1 MLGPTYDD
9 IRLDTDSLQLF
20 YARLRRFRFHFTGS
34 FQIWNQGNVDQNG
47 VLVSDIVLEL
57 ADRLQ
62 ERLAFD
68 IADGSADLNDGN
80 TLLVYFFSAVETA
93 LDFVC
98 NVRNDLYGASAE
110 ITVAFFLQNRPVY
123 FSGRHVGIFI
133 QALVNETLVV
143 AKIQVCLCAVI
154 GNENLAVLNRV
165 HRTRVNVD
173 VRVKF
178 LHCHFVSSGF

>member
-9 IRLDTDSLQLF
+9 IRLNTDSLQLF
-20 YARLRRFRFHFTGS
+20 YARLRRFCFHFTGS

-47 VLVSDIVLEL
+47 VLVSDVMLEL
-57 ADRLQ
+57 ADCLQ
-62 ERLAFD
+62 KRLALD

-123 FSGRHVGIFI
+123 FSV
-133 QALVNETLVV
+133 VTL
-143 AKIQVCLCAVI
+143 
-154 GNENLAVLNRV
+154 E
-165 HRTRVNVD
+165 
-173 VRVKF
+173 F
-178 LHCHFVSSGF
+178 LSRLSSMKRS